1 MGSKV
6 AVLSSSFSSFGS
18 SALVLSSTT
27 TTGATASAA
36 GGSIGVSSVDM
47 FVGRVNCGILS
58 IQWCFDRADSSGI
71 DEVVAGR
78 SLRCCFRF
86 RLLSSL
92 LLESFLDQQQQQQGY
107 FDFVGGSCLRGD

>member
-27 TTGATASAA
+27 TGATASAA
-36 GGSIGVSSVDM
+36 GVSIGVSSVDM
-47 FVGRVNCGILS
+47 FVGNVCIVS
-58 IQWCFDRADSSGI
+58 IVYYSCLGMVGWCFDRIDNSSDG

-78 SLRCCFRF
+78 SSVVALRCC
-86 RLLSSL
+86 LLCL
-92 LLESFLDQQQQQQGY
+92 LAA
-107 FDFVGGSCLRGD
+107 